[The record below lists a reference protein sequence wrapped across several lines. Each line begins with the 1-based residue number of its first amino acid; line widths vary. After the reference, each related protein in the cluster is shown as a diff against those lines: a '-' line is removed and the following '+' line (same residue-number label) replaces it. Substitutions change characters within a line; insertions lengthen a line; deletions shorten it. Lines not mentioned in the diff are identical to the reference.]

1 MVQYHRYKKDI
12 CEDEIHKAN
21 KPFAIKKSL
30 WNEIGEENEHNNPSG
45 NNL

>member
-12 CEDEIHKAN
+12 YEDEIHKVN